1 MRFKFN
7 LMRNLF
13 YVLAILLLPVSGWCQ
28 ISAITQFGDKVI
40 LFDDFTWS
48 YSGEEYQSSKIHIRD
63 IEIDTLGMVTVI
75 FWSAGNSM
83 VFYDGKIFP
92 NNLQSTEIRYHENSF
107 FTKSVGKIKQI
118 STESEVIKFD
128 YHENFIFE
136 KSEGKIKQISIGD
149 KTLTF
154 DYHQNSFFTKSEGKI
169 KEISSG
175 SEKVTFEYFENSI
188 YSGIEGKLKAI
199 TGKIPGINIRYLE

>member
-1 MRFKFN
+1 VFF
-7 LMRNLF
+7 
-13 YVLAILLLPVSGWCQ
+13 LLPVSGRCQ

-48 YSGEEYQSSKIHIRD
+48 YSGEEYQSSKIQIKE
-63 IEIDTLGMVTVI
+63 IEVDTIGMVTIV

-83 VFYDGKIFP
+83 VFYDGKIFS

-107 FTKSVGKIKQI
+107 FTKSVGKIQQI

-149 KTLTF
+149 KTINF

-199 TGKIPGINIRYLE
+199 TGKIPVINIRYLE